1 MTTKPT
7 GRPRGRP
14 PHDAAARIEK
24 LAAEGWALAGIA
36 KTLGMD
42 VSTLKLRMADHPE
55 LQAGFDN
62 GRETER
68 RALHNSLYVAAIE
81 KGQIAAAMFL
91 LKARHGYREGDQ
103 SDTANRVSIEFR
115 LPGAMKPA
123 EYATIVE
130 NEPTATTTEHLPA
143 PRA

>member
-1 MTTKPT
+1 MTTPRT

-24 LAAEGWALAGIA
+24 LASEGWAIAGIA

-42 VSTLKLRMADHPE
+42 ATTLTRRMADHPE
-55 LQAGFDN
+55 LRAALDS

-68 RALHNSLYVAAIE
+68 RALHNALYAAAMN
-81 KGQIAAAMFL
+81 GQIAAAMFL

-115 LPGAMKPA
+115 LPGALPTSQ
-123 EYATIVE
+123 YATVV
-130 NEPTATTTEHLPA
+130 NDEPPPATQSLSTT
-143 PRA
+143 RA